1 MGTVEIITIFLS
13 GALGLLS
20 WFVKAK
26 LSNIST
32 LDTRVD
38 NLSLKVNTLETKF
51 DVLGDINA
59 CLSQLRTDVEIIKH
73 KLENKT

>member
-1 MGTVEIITIFLS
+1 MIEIITIFLS

-26 LSNIST
+26 LSSIST

-51 DVLGDINA
+51 DVLGDINT

-73 KLENKT
+73 KLENKN